1 MNFVNTF
8 QQGCTGVSWVVKK
21 LGGELPGEY
30 CCDEH
35 DVAYD
40 EGGSLKEKIKRDAKL
55 ASCIFSS
62 HRSLIVSSL
71 AASGAWLAV
80 TFFPYSYYIWFR
92 SQRLA
97 SDSK

>member
-21 LGGELPGEY
+21 FGGELPGEY